1 MTDGLCSWLSERQSP
16 AGSRRGGNVNELVKK
31 NKRIITKLKVE
42 MKVRGEMSYAECMAY
57 VQAISKYGLTTGQ
70 LNNILAQH
78 FNRVKDIRTI
88 SILGSSNIGSV
99 WSVRP

>member
-1 MTDGLCSWLSERQSP
+1 
-16 AGSRRGGNVNELVKK
+16 
-31 NKRIITKLKVE
+31 
-42 MKVRGEMSYAECMAY
+42 MSYAECMAY

>member
-1 MTDGLCSWLSERQSP
+1 MVYLLGYPRDSHLPKT
-16 AGSRRGGNVNELVKK
+16 AGCEVETKMVKK
-31 NKRIITKLKVE
+31 NARIITKLKVE

-88 SILGSSNIGSV
+88 SILGSSNVGSV